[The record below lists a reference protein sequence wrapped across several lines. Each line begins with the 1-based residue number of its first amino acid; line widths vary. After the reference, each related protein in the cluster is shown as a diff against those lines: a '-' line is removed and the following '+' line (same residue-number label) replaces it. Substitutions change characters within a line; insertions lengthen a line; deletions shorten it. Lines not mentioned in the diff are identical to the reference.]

1 MKLPVLTDIQRDS
14 LKEIASIGVSHAAT
28 ALSKM
33 INKKVLIDVPQVN
46 IVPIDDLAKEIE
58 SSEDL
63 MVGIYFRVIGKVS
76 GKVLLTFTKESALLL
91 TDVLLKKK
99 SGETKILAELEQS
112 ALKELGA
119 ISTAICLNA
128 IADLL
133 KMTLLPSIPHF
144 TYDRANSIVKTLFDE
159 VKGDYKYLMVVD
171 SVFKESNNH
180 ILGKFLLFPDQEA
193 FNAIF
198 NALQLQTLA
207 QNKHTKELKK

>member
-1 MKLPVLTDIQRDS
+1 MKMPVLTEIQRDA

-46 IVPIDDLAKEIE
+46 ILPVSEIAKEIDP
-58 SSEDL
+58 SEEL

-76 GKVLLTFTKESALLL
+76 GKVLLTFNKESALLL
-91 TDVLLKKK
+91 SDVLLRKKT
-99 SGETKILAELEQS
+99 GETHILGELEQS

-119 ISTAICLNA
+119 ISTAVCLNA
-128 IADLL
+128 VAELL
-133 KMTLLPSIPHF
+133 GMTLLPSIPHF
-144 TYDRANSIVKTLFDE
+144 SYDHSSEIARSLFDE
-159 VKGDYKYLMVVD
+159 VKTDYKYLLVVD

-180 ILGKFLLFPDQEA
+180 ILGKFFLFPDQEA

-198 NALQLQTLA
+198 NALKL
-207 QNKHTKELKK
+207 KEIEGKK

>member
-1 MKLPVLTDIQRDS
+1 MKLPVLSEIQRDS

-46 IVPIDDLAKEIE
+46 ILPIDDLPKEIE
-58 SSEDL
+58 ASEEL

-76 GKVLLTFTKESALLL
+76 GKVLLTFKKESALLL
-91 TDVLLKKK
+91 TDVLLKRKA
-99 SGETKILAELEQS
+99 GETKILAEMEQS

-119 ISTAICLNA
+119 ISTAVCLNA

-133 KMTLLPSIPHF
+133 SMTLLPSIPHF
-144 TYDRANSIVKTLFDE
+144 TYDRANSIVKSLFDE
-159 VKGDYKYLMVVD
+159 VNGDYKYLMVVD
-171 SVFKESNNH
+171 SVFKESSNQ

-193 FNAIF
+193 FDVIF
-198 NALQLQTLA
+198 NALQLQTLG
-207 QNKHTKELKK
+207 QGKK

>member
-76 GKVLLTFTKESALLL
+76 GKVLLTFKKESALLL

>member
-76 GKVLLTFTKESALLL
+76 GKVLLTF
-91 TDVLLKKK
+91 KKK